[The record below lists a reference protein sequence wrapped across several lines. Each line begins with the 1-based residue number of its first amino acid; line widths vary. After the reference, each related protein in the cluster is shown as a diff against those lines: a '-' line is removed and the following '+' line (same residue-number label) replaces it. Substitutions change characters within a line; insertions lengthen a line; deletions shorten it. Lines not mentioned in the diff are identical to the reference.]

1 MNSKEALKKEKSA
14 VSNRYVLMGD
24 KETDPEK
31 KEHYYRLALEVEP
44 KNVSALNKMG
54 LLYYHNGK
62 LREAI
67 GFFDAVIDSGKVQN
81 LYPIYFNKSMVL
93 KELKEYEAA
102 LNYINKA
109 LKFDPQNLQAE
120 VIKKELQDIV
130 DEKYRRQ
137 DEREKQAA
145 YSTTFKKEKRYSSWD
160 PPTISILAHMI
171 YYKDWHLY
179 KHRRNFE
186 ITVTQR
192 EKIASK
198 LASKEF
204 CCGKCNFY
212 RNNGTCKK
220 KKNIQVDTKA
230 ICKAFQPGN

>member
-1 MNSKEALKKEKSA
+1 MNSKEALKKERSA

-24 KETDPEK
+24 KETGLKK

-54 LLYYHNGK
+54 LLSYHTGK

-67 GFFDAVIDSGKVQN
+67 MFFDAVIDSGKVQN

-109 LKFDPQNLQAE
+109 LTFDPQNPQAE
-120 VIKKELQDIV
+120 TIKKELQDIV
-130 DEKYRRQ
+130 DEKHRRQ
-137 DEREKQAA
+137 AEREKQAS
-145 YSTTFKKEKRYSSWD
+145 YSTFNKDKIYTSWN
-160 PPTISILAHMI
+160 PPTISILANMMC
-171 YYKDWHLY
+171 YKDWHIY
-179 KHRRNFE
+179 KHRRDFK
-186 ITVTQR
+186 ITDTQK
-192 EKIASK
+192 ENITSK

-204 CCGKCNFY
+204 CCGKCTFY
-212 RNNGTCKK
+212 RNGTCKK
-220 KKNIQVDTKA
+220 KKNIQVDAKA
-230 ICKAFQPGN
+230 ICKAFQPRT

>member
-1 MNSKEALKKEKSA
+1 MNSKEALKKETAA

-54 LLYYHNGK
+54 LLSHQNGK

-67 GFFDAVIDSGKVQN
+67 GFFDAVIGSGKVQN
-81 LYPIYFNKSMVL
+81 LYPIYFNKSVVL

-102 LNYINKA
+102 LNYIAKA
-109 LKFDPQNLQAE
+109 LTFDPKNLQAE
-120 VIKKELQDIV
+120 VLKKELQDIV
-130 DEKYRRQ
+130 DEKHRRQ
-137 DEREKQAA
+137 AEREKQAS
-145 YSTTFKKEKRYSSWD
+145 YSDFKKEKRYSSWD
-160 PPTISILAHMI
+160 PPTISILANML

-186 ITVTQR
+186 ITDKQR

-198 LASKEF
+198 LADKEF

-212 RNNGTCKK
+212 RNGTCKK

>member
-24 KETDPEK
+24 KETGPEK

-54 LLYYHNGK
+54 LLSYQNGK

-67 GFFDAVIDSGKVQN
+67 RFFDAVIGSGKVQN

-102 LNYINKA
+102 LNYITKA
-109 LKFDPQNLQAE
+109 LTFDPKNPQAE
-120 VIKKELQDIV
+120 VMKKELQDIV
-130 DEKYRRQ
+130 DEKYKRQ
-137 DEREKQAA
+137 AEREKQAA
-145 YSTTFKKEKRYSSWD
+145 YSDFKKEKIYSSWD
-160 PPTISILAHMI
+160 PPTISILANMM

-186 ITVTQR
+186 ITEKQK
-192 EKIASK
+192 EKITSK

-212 RNNGTCKK
+212 RNGTCKK

>member
-1 MNSKEALKKEKSA
+1 MKSKEAFKKETSA
-14 VSNRYVLMGD
+14 VSNRYVLTGD
-24 KETDPEK
+24 KETDREK

-54 LLYYHNGK
+54 LLSYQNGK

-67 GFFDAVIDSGKVQN
+67 GFFDAVIGSGKVQN

-102 LNYINKA
+102 LNYITKA
-109 LKFDPQNLQAE
+109 LTFDPKNQLAE
-120 VIKKELQDIV
+120 ILKKELQDIV

-137 DEREKQAA
+137 AEREKQAA
-145 YSTTFKKEKRYSSWD
+145 YSDFKKEKVYSSWY
-160 PPTISILAHMI
+160 PPTISILANMM

-186 ITVTQR
+186 ITEKQK
-192 EKIASK
+192 EKIAFK
-198 LASKEF
+198 LANKEF
-204 CCGKCNFY
+204 CCEKCNFY
-212 RNNGTCKK
+212 KNGNCKK
-220 KKNIQVDTKA
+220 KKNVQVDAKA
-230 ICKAFQPGN
+230 ICKAFQPVA

>member
-24 KETDPEK
+24 KETGPEK

-54 LLYYHNGK
+54 LLSYHNGK

-67 GFFDAVIDSGKVQN
+67 GFFDAVICSGKVQN

-109 LKFDPQNLQAE
+109 LTFDPKNPQAE
-120 VIKKELQDIV
+120 VLKKELQDIV
-130 DEKYRRQ
+130 DEKHRRQ
-137 DEREKQAA
+137 AEREKQAA
-145 YSTTFKKEKRYSSWD
+145 YSDLKKEKRYSSWD
-160 PPTISILAHMI
+160 PPTISILANMM

-186 ITVTQR
+186 ITDKQR

-198 LASKEF
+198 LADKEL

-212 RNNGTCKK
+212 RNGTCKK